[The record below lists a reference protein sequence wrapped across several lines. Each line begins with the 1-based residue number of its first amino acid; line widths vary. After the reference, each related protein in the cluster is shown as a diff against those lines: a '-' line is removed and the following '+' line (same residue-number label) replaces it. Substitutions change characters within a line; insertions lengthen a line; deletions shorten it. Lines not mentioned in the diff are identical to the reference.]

1 MNRDDCEKL
10 LAAYRESVIAG
21 NGQAAQ
27 PLFEVI
33 VNIMADEK
41 KPAYRGGGITGPN
54 SPWAITVP
62 TPLTKPIITC
72 DGSGEVSVG
81 TTARSATYD
90 GSEEEL

>member
-1 MNRDDCEKL
+1 MNREDCEKL

-41 KPAYRGGGITGPN
+41 KPVYRDNGITVGGLD
-54 SPWAITVP
+54 WGKVTTVP
-62 TPLTKPIITC
+62 TSVTRPVITC
-72 DGSGEVSVG
+72 DETVN
-81 TTARSATYD
+81 A
-90 GSEEEL
+90 

>member
-1 MNRDDCEKL
+1 MKRDDCEKL

-41 KPAYRGGGITGPN
+41 KPAYRDGGIVMGKPLVSFTETTP
-54 SPWAITVP
+54 IP
-62 TPLTKPIITC
+62 THVTKPVITC
-72 DGSGEVSVG
+72 DGTGGITEN
-81 TTARSATYD
+81 R
-90 GSEEEL
+90 